1 MLVLTT
7 TLDPSWN
14 TLALQ
19 PGYLPLVHEALKYL
33 AAHVPSTEAVA
44 VGDTVDLAAYARGLP
59 GYTQTAAALARGSV
73 TTLKTPS
80 GRQIQMRPGEAFAR
94 AREVGFH
101 EVHVSGGGPRSL
113 IFAVNPLPR
122 ESDLTPLDANA
133 VVADI
138 SRARGD
144 DETARAG
151 SPHEADTTIHRQV
164 WWFLLVA
171 CALLL
176 GLDTLI
182 SNRLS
187 RSMQVS

>member
-1 MLVLTT
+1 
-7 TLDPSWN
+7 
-14 TLALQ
+14 
-19 PGYLPLVHEALKYL
+19 
-33 AAHVPSTEAVA
+33 VPTTEAVA
-44 VGDTVDLAAYARGLP
+44 VGDSVDLAAYARALP

-80 GRQIQMRPGEAFAR
+80 GRQTQMRPGEAFAR
-94 AREVGFH
+94 AREAGFH
-101 EVHVSGGGPRSL
+101 EVHVSGGGARSL
-113 IFAVNPLPR
+113 KFAANPLPR
-122 ESDLTPLDANA
+122 ESDLTLLDANA
-133 VVADI
+133 FVANI
-138 SRARGD
+138 GRARGAD
-144 DETARAG
+144 DAARTG
-151 SPHEADTTIHRQV
+151 SPREAYTTIHRQV